1 MPYGNNMNIW
11 RQTHSRCSFINRQF
25 PLRWT
30 GNTLSG
36 KSGHSTL
43 RVSHSNWVQDVANEL
58 LHGGF
63 TYLFIKI
70 KLFYLIEWLIC
81 LPLMTSAWIFK
92 DTLRNRTQVLLK
104 FIDSIIEI
112 CLHLINLNCTL
123 DSNISS
129 MLSSGAGTTNEIP
142 LQESGFAIP
151 AILITLPVFTYWNQ
165 LLQ

>member
-43 RVSHSNWVQDVANEL
+43 RISHSNWVQDVANEL

-63 TYLFIKI
+63 TYLFIKF
-70 KLFYLIEWLIC
+70 KLFYLKEWLIW
-81 LPLMTSAWIFK
+81 LPAVTSAWIFK
-92 DTLRNRTQVLLK
+92 DTLRNHTQKLLK
-104 FIDSIIEI
+104 YIDSIIEI
-112 CLHLINLNCTL
+112 CLHLINLNCTS
-123 DSNISS
+123 DSYISW
-129 MLSSGAGTTNEIP
+129 MLSSGAGTSNEIP
-142 LQESGFAIP
+142 LQESGFALP